1 MKLVVVVCYGE
12 REALW
17 RVVVETKYGSLEGGW
32 CSKEVVGP
40 FGVCVCVCMC
50 VEMYK
55 EGVGIF
61 YKFVS
66 YEVGDGSQVRFWH
79 DL

>member
-1 MKLVVVVCYGE
+1 VKTSMIVW
-12 REALW
+12 REVGVLRRLW
-17 RVVVETKYGSLEGGW
+17 GLLE
-32 CSKEVVGP
+32 
-40 FGVCVCVCMC
+40 CVCVCLC

>member
-1 MKLVVVVCYGE
+1 MVVW
-12 REALW
+12 REVGVLRRLW
-17 RVVVETKYGSLEGGW
+17 GLLE
-32 CSKEVVGP
+32 
-40 FGVCVCVCMC
+40 CVCVCMC